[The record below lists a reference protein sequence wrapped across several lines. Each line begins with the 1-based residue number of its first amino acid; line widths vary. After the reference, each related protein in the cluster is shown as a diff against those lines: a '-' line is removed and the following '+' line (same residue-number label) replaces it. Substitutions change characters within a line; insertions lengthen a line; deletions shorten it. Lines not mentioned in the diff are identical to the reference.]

1 MSSIPKAFT
10 LKPAELRAAGL
21 PAGVNVVGQ
30 FRSES
35 GIGEAA
41 RAVVAALDAAGVP
54 VLPALPTE
62 ASPSRQGV
70 PFEVAPLTRARF
82 PVTLS
87 LLTAYE
93 TLPFLEA
100 APPMLREGR
109 SFVGL
114 WWWEVELLPD
124 FMAEAF
130 QHVDAVWAGT
140 RHVQDALARSAGEVP
155 VDLVHYPVRKP
166 APTGRTRAD
175 LGLPTGGVLFVTVFG
190 FYSSVARKNPQGT
203 IAAFLEAF
211 PTAEPGGP
219 QLVVKTIDEDA
230 HPAELAALQA
240 LAAPHAH
247 IRLLPGYLDRS
258 GMDDLLACADVVV
271 SLHRAEGLG
280 YTPAEAMA
288 LGRAVIATGYSG
300 NLEYMSAGNAVLVPA
315 PLIPIGDDG
324 GPYPAESRW
333 ADPDLGAAAA
343 AMRELAADPARRAA
357 LGERAAADLAA
368 GFTAEAAGRTM
379 VDALTRV
386 PTKTGGPGRATLFCA
401 RRLAAVLRA
410 SR

>member
-1 MSSIPKAFT
+1 MSST
-10 LKPAELRAAGL
+10 RRSVELAERSAL
-21 PAGVNVVGQ
+21 PSGVNVIGQ

-41 RAVVAALDAAGVP
+41 RAVVAALDAVDIP
-54 VLPALPTE
+54 VLPCLPTE

-70 PFEVAPLTRARF
+70 PYEVAPLTRARF

-93 TLPFLEA
+93 TLPFLES
-100 APPMLREGR
+100 APPSLLDGR
-109 SFVGL
+109 AFVGL
-114 WWWEVELLPD
+114 WWWEVEHLPN

-130 QHVDAVWAGT
+130 AHVDAVWAGT
-140 RHVQDALARSAGEVP
+140 RHVQEALARAAGQTP
-155 VDLVHYPVRKP
+155 VELVHYAVRKP
-166 APTGRTRAD
+166 EPTGRTRAD
-175 LGLPTGGVLFVTVFG
+175 LGLPTDGALFLTVFG

-203 IAAFLEAF
+203 IEAFLRAF
-211 PTAEPGGP
+211 PTAAPGGP
-219 QLVVKTIDEDA
+219 QLLVKTIDEDA

-240 LAAPHAH
+240 LTEPHGH
-247 IRLLPGYLDRS
+247 IHLLPGYLDRA
-258 GMDDLLACADVVV
+258 GMDDLIAAADVVV

-300 NLEYMSAGNAVLVPA
+300 NLEYMSADNAVLVPA
-315 PLIPIGDDG
+315 PLISIGDDG

-333 ADPDLGAAAA
+333 ADPDLDAAAT
-343 AMRELAADPARRAA
+343 AMRELAADPARRQA
-357 LGERAAADLAA
+357 LATRAAADLAER
-368 GFTAEAAGRTM
+368 FTPEAAGRTM
-379 VDALTRV
+379 ARALARV
-386 PTKTGGPGRATLFCA
+386 PVKSDAPGRMTVFCA
-401 RRLAAVLRA
+401 KRLAAVLRA

>member
-1 MSSIPKAFT
+1 MSSTPEP
-10 LKPAELRAAGL
+10 LPSRAVL
-21 PAGVNVVGQ
+21 PRGVNVVGQ

-41 RAVVAALDAAGVP
+41 RAVVAALDAVDIP
-54 VLPALPTE
+54 VLPALPIE
-62 ASPSRQGV
+62 SSPSRQGV
-70 PFEVAPLTRARF
+70 PYEVAPLSRARF

-93 TLPFLEA
+93 TPPFLEA
-100 APPMLREGR
+100 APPWLLQGR
-109 SFVGL
+109 AFVGL

-124 FMAEAF
+124 FMATAF

-140 RHVQDALARSAGEVP
+140 RHVQDALARSAGQTP
-155 VDLVHYPVRKP
+155 IDLVHYPVRTP
-166 APTGRTRAD
+166 EPTGRSRAD
-175 LGLPTGGVLFVTVFG
+175 LGLPGGDGVLFLTVFG

-203 IAAFLEAF
+203 IAAFLRAF

-219 QLVVKTIDEDA
+219 ELVIKTIDEDA
-230 HPAELAALQA
+230 HPAELAELQA
-240 LAAPHAH
+240 LIAPHDH
-247 IRLLPGYLDRS
+247 VHLLPGYLDRA
-258 GMDDLLACADVVV
+258 GMDDLLAAADVIV

-300 NLEYMSAGNAVLVPA
+300 NLEYMSADNAVLVPA

-324 GPYPAESRW
+324 GPYPADSRW
-333 ADPDLGAAAA
+333 ADPDLDAAAS

-357 LGERAAADLAA
+357 LAARAKADLAA
-368 GFTAEAAGRTM
+368 GFTPEAAGRTIAQ
-379 VDALTRV
+379 ALARV
-386 PTKTGGPGRATLFCA
+386 PAKPGGPRRMTLFCA
-401 RRLAAVLRA
+401 TQLAAVLRR

>member
-1 MSSIPKAFT
+1 MSSIRRRGDHDG
-10 LKPAELRAAGL
+10 PAL
-21 PAGVNVVGQ
+21 PVGVNVIGQ
-30 FRSES
+30 FRAES

-41 RAVVAALDAAGVP
+41 RAVVTALDAVDIP

-70 PFEVAPLTRARF
+70 PFEVAPLSRARF

-93 TLPFLEA
+93 TPPFIAA
-100 APPMLREGR
+100 APKTLLEGR
-109 SFVGL
+109 AFIGL

-130 QHVDAVWAGT
+130 AHVDAVWAGT
-140 RHVQDALARSAGEVP
+140 RHVQDALTRAAGSTP
-155 VDLVHYPVRKP
+155 VDLVHLPVRKP
-166 APTGRTRAD
+166 VPAGRSRAD
-175 LGLPTGGVLFVTVFG
+175 LGIPTDGVLFLTVFG

-203 IAAFLEAF
+203 IEAF
-211 PTAEPGGP
+211 VRAFPAAEPGGP
-219 QLVVKTIDEDA
+219 QLVVKTIDEHA
-230 HPAELAALQA
+230 HPAELAELQA
-240 LAAPHAH
+240 LTAPHGH
-247 IRLLPGYLDRS
+247 VHLLPGYLDRA
-258 GMDDLLACADVVV
+258 GMDDLLAAADVVV

-300 NLEYMSAGNAVLVPA
+300 NLEYMSDDNAVLVPA

-333 ADPDLGAAAA
+333 ADPDLDAAAA
-343 AMRELAADPARRAA
+343 AMRELAAAPARRRA
-357 LGERAAADLAA
+357 LAERAAADLAA
-368 GFTAEAAGRTM
+368 NFTPEAAGRSM
-379 VDALTRV
+379 ADALARV
-386 PTKTGGPGRATLFCA
+386 PAKPGGPGWKTTFCA
-401 RRLAAVLRA
+401 KQLAAVLRA